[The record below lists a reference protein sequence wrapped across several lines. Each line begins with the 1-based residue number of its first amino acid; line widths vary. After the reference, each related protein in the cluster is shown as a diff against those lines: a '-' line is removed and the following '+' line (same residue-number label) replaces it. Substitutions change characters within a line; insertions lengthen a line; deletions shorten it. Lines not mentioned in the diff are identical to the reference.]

1 METINNLTA
10 TASKAIWGESQT
22 GNKEPVSGVKGD
34 TARGEPY
41 DAGNLETPQQEKVAE
56 NFNYGQHGEENTSGG
71 KPPFRKKDINPVAL
85 AS

>member
-10 TASKAIWGESQT
+10 AATKAVWGDNET

-41 DAGNLETPQQEKVAE
+41 DAGNLGMNSIPALCRCLRLIDIADTS
-56 NFNYGQHGEENTSGG
+56 YSRNTSTREG
-71 KPPFRKKDINPVAL
+71 
-85 AS
+85 ST